1 MYLAYNQC
9 RDAEAFQ
16 RLTDSLVA
24 LLDSVRP
31 ARLVVDLRNNTGGD
45 TRVIQPLL
53 EAVRARSWI
62 NRRDALFVIM
72 GRLTFSSGFA
82 AAYEFR
88 TRTSA
93 TLLGE
98 PPAQRPNTFGNMRSF
113 ELPHSRMTV
122 TYSTRWFDLVE
133 GKSDTFEPDVR
144 TPLTPAM
151 IVNGTD
157 PAMRWILAS
166 PKPAN

>member
-1 MYLAYNQC
+1 
-9 RDAEAFQ
+9 
-16 RLTDSLVA
+16 
-24 LLDSVRP
+24 
-31 ARLVVDLRNNTGGD
+31 
-45 TRVIQPLL
+45 
-53 EAVRARSWI
+53 
-62 NRRDALFVIM
+62 
-72 GRLTFSSGFA
+72 
-82 AAYEFR
+82 
-88 TRTSA
+88 
-93 TLLGE
+93 
-98 PPAQRPNTFGNMRSF
+98 MRSF